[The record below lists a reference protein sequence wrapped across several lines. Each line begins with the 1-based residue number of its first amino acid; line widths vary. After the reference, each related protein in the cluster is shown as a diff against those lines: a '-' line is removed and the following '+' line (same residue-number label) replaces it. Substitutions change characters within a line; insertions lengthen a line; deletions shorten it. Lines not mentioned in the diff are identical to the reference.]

1 MAYTTSV
8 HSVHNDMSQALHDA
22 LGTYWRFFMF
32 QGAMMAILG
41 IVAIVFP
48 VPASIAVDF
57 FVGWLF
63 LISGVAGLMTMF
75 AAKGIPAFLWSLIT
89 AALNTIVGVL
99 LLWKPIEGEVSLTL
113 LLTGS
118 FIAEGVFQ
126 IVTSIAYREV
136 LGRSWGWMILSGVAD
151 IALAAVIILNWPNTA
166 SWTLGLIVGINLLTS
181 GAAIL
186 AMGFSGRKFVQS
198 LGSSLSK
205 LEQQR
210 AR

>member
-1 MAYTTSV
+1 MAHTTSV
-8 HSVHNDMSQALHDA
+8 HPIQPDMSQALHDA
-22 LGTYWRFFMF
+22 LGAYWRFFIF

-41 IVAIVFP
+41 IAAIVFP

-63 LISGVAGLMTMF
+63 LISGVVGLMTMF
-75 AAKGIPAFLWSLIT
+75 AAKGIPAFLWTLIT
-89 AALNTIVGVL
+89 AALNTIVGVV
-99 LLWKPIEGEVSLTL
+99 LLWRPIQGTVSLTL
-113 LLTGS
+113 LLTGY

-136 LGRSWGWMILSGVAD
+136 LGRSWAWMILSGVAD
-151 IALAAVIILNWPNTA
+151 LALAAVIILNWPNTA
-166 SWTLGLIVGINLLTS
+166 IWTLGLIVGINLLTS
-181 GAAIL
+181 GVAIL
-186 AMGFSGRKFVQS
+186 AIGFSGRKFVQS
-198 LGSSLSK
+198 LSSSLSG